1 LHAQSNVEESVK
13 HGSPAIADDLGIGVD
28 RDREGTTLRLH
39 GRLGIDS
46 SPDLRERLLAM
57 LQGQPPNAITVD
69 LTEVAYIDASGVATL
84 LEALKIARKRQTRL
98 CVKGLEG
105 RIARLFEATGLLPV
119 FEAGCKG
126 APPELEVN

>member
-1 LHAQSNVEESVK
+1 VEECVK
-13 HGSPAIADDLGIGVD
+13 HGTPAMAEDLDIAVD
-28 RDREGTTLRLH
+28 RDQEGTTLRLH

-46 SPDLRERLLAM
+46 APDFRDRLLVM
-57 LQGQPPNAITVD
+57 LQGQSPQMITVD

-84 LEALKIARKRQTRL
+84 LEALKIARQRQTRL
-98 CVKGLEG
+98 CVKGLHG

-126 APPELEVN
+126 LFPQLR

>member
-1 LHAQSNVEESVK
+1 VK
-13 HGSPAIADDLGIGVD
+13 HGTPAIVEDLDIAVD
-28 RDREGTTLRLH
+28 RDQVGTTLRLH

-46 SPDLRERLLAM
+46 SPDFRDRLLVM
-57 LQGQPPNAITVD
+57 LQGQPPQMITVD

-98 CVKGLEG
+98 CVKGLQG

-126 APPELEVN
+126 TPAELEMN